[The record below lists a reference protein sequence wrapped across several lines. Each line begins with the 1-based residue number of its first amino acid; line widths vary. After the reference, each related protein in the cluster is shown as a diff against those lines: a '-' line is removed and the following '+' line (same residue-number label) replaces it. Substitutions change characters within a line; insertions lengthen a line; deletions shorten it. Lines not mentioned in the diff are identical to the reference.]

1 MIHLGGCTKTLDG
14 KRRLAM
20 SVDEFSTSEAKRPH
34 WLFPF
39 WRSTVGKKVVMAL
52 TGAMGV
58 GYLAAHMMGNL
69 QVFEGA
75 GKINAYA
82 DLLKSNMGLLW
93 MARSVLVI
101 AVGLHIVAAY
111 QLARISQRSRPV
123 GYKRWRPVGSDFA
136 SRTMRWTGTLL
147 ALFIV
152 YHLLH
157 LTTGAVHPDFVQAD
171 VYHNVISGFRVW
183 YVSVIYI
190 VAMLM
195 LGLHL
200 YHGAWSMF
208 ESVGLNHPKYNR
220 LIRALA
226 TIVTAIVVA
235 GFIAIP
241 AAVLMGFIS

>member
-1 MIHLGGCTKTLDG
+1 
-14 KRRLAM
+14 M
-20 SVDEFSTSEAKRPH
+20 SVDEFSMSAAKRSH
-34 WLFPF
+34 WLLSF

-52 TGAMGV
+52 TGAIGL
-58 GYLAAHMMGNL
+58 GYVAAHMLGNL

-82 DLLKSNMGLLW
+82 ALLKSNMGLLW

-111 QLARISQRSRPV
+111 QLARVSQRSRPV
-123 GYKRWRPVGSDFA
+123 GYKRWRAVGSDFA
-136 SRTMRWTGTLL
+136 SRTMRWTGPLI

-157 LTTGAVHPDFVQAD
+157 LTTGAVHPDFVEAD

-195 LGLHL
+195 LALHL

-208 ESVGLNHPKYNR
+208 ESLGLNHPKYNR

-226 TIVTAIVVA
+226 TIFTAIVAA

>member
-1 MIHLGGCTKTLDG
+1 
-14 KRRLAM
+14 M
-20 SVDEFSTSEAKRPH
+20 SVDELSIAAEKRSH
-34 WLFPF
+34 WLLSF

-52 TGAMGV
+52 TGAIGV
-58 GYLAAHMMGNL
+58 GYVTAHMLGNL

-82 DLLKSNMGLLW
+82 ALLKSNMGLLW
-93 MARSVLVI
+93 MARSVLII
-101 AVGLHIVAAY
+101 AVILHIVAAY
-111 QLARISQRSRPV
+111 QLARISQKSRPV
-123 GYKRWRPVGSDFA
+123 GYKRWRAVGSDFA
-136 SRTMRWTGTLL
+136 SRTMRWTGPLL
-147 ALFIV
+147 ALFII

-157 LTTGAVHPDFVQAD
+157 LTTGAVHPNFVEAD

-183 YVSVIYI
+183 YVAVIYI

-195 LGLHL
+195 LALHL

-208 ESVGLNHPKYNR
+208 ESLGLNHPKYNR

-226 TIVTAIVVA
+226 TILTAIVVA